1 MYDYDSV
8 IHENIFLIHHFI
20 YHYVIHFTKNI
31 SDTLKTFGLDH
42 GFNEERVLSASVFF
56 FIHIRY
62 YANRARMACRKI
74 YSYCIKKTG
83 I

>member
-42 GFNEERVLSASVFF
+42 DFNEERNTHLLSCLHQYFCLFTESSTTTA
-56 FIHIRY
+56 H
-62 YANRARMACRKI
+62 
-74 YSYCIKKTG
+74 
-83 I
+83 